1 MDIKNK
7 QDLKKNSPYSASMT
21 GCGFVFS
28 EFTSLVPLMLEPNAN
43 HLIQDEIR
51 NNNLLMMNSELTR
64 KRAMSE
70 LQKRFNAVPRSFWE
84 YYLALSEE
92 DQHIALLYPILQA
105 YAVAKALHLNVVVP
119 QWHSAA
125 QSIDN
130 DLLMMELYNLSAQDP
145 FVDSWSDA
153 TKKKIASWYQTIL
166 VQAGMLVRAN
176 QKLNPVRLY
185 DCSWFAQQNEEWFL
199 DACLLDSQEVMQ
211 MVQPYK

>member
-1 MDIKNK
+1 MDSKNK

-28 EFTSLVPLMLEPNAN
+28 DFTSLVPLMLEPNAN
-43 HLIQDEIR
+43 LLIQDEIR

-70 LQKRFNAVPRSFWE
+70 LQKRFNAVLRNFWE
-84 YYLALSEE
+84 YYLALN
-92 DQHIALLYPILQA
+92 DDDKHIALLYPILQA
-105 YAVAKALHLNVVVP
+105 YAVAKDLHQKVVIS
-119 QWHSAA
+119 QWHSAG

-130 DLLMMELYNLSAQDP
+130 DMLMMELYNLSAQDP
-145 FVDSWSDA
+145 FVDSWSEA
-153 TKKKIASWYQTIL
+153 TKKKIASWYLTIL
-166 VQAGMLVRAN
+166 VQVGMLDRIN
-176 QKLNPVRLY
+176 QKLKPVHLY

-199 DACLLDSQEVMQ
+199 EACLLDSQDIFQ